1 MLKFNQSIINF
12 LFMKKILLFF
22 ILFLISFLNF
32 FSVNAFTCRDWD
44 TACQQRQA
52 EDKAFDE
59 ELRLADSKVDSKA
72 DTEFWAP
79 WAYDAAVAKEA
90 ASPSSEKYTW
100 TDFSAWKSNTTDSTS
115 SSYYNNNL
123 KENSLTK
130 DSFSSL
136 EKAGYVN
143 ADWSL
148 TEAWKLAS
156 WQTDWK
162 CWTECAKSLNSKASA
177 AWKSASS
184 WWPDDLTSTDFIINV
199 DSISPWINSKWSNT
213 TERVN
218 WILWTLI
225 QNMMIWLWI
234 LSVLIMTIG
243 SGYIIFHNWQDELL
257 SKGKSIFM
265 SWVYAMIIALTSYYL
280 ISIVRYMLYS

>member
-22 ILFLISFLNF
+22 ILFFISFFNVYWAKNWDQTAVDFWMNWLSDSQKEQYLSTKISTPDGKGQITVKDAIAKWYLDDWITGPSTKWALDALN
-32 FSVNAFTCRDWD
+32 NI
-44 TACQQRQA
+44 
-52 EDKAFDE
+52 K
-59 ELRLADSKVDSKA
+59 
-72 DTEFWAP
+72 
-79 WAYDAAVAKEA
+79 
-90 ASPSSEKYTW
+90 
-100 TDFSAWKSNTTDSTS
+100 S
-115 SSYYNNNL
+115 SS
-123 KENSLTK
+123 
-130 DSFSSL
+130 SS
-136 EKAGYVN
+136 
-143 ADWSL
+143 
-148 TEAWKLAS
+148 
-156 WQTDWK
+156 
-162 CWTECAKSLNSKASA
+162 SK
-177 AWKSASS
+177 S

-234 LSVLIMTIG
+234 LSVLIMTIW

>member
-1 MLKFNQSIINF
+1 
-12 LFMKKILLFF
+12 MKKILLFF
-22 ILFLISFLNF
+22 ILFFISFLSIS
-32 FSVNAFTCRDWD
+32 SVNSFSCRAWD
-44 TACQQRQA
+44 TACEQRQA
-52 EDKAFDE
+52 EDRAFEE
-59 ELRLADSKVDSKA
+59 ELRMNDAKVDSTTSTTTSSTT
-72 DTEFWAP
+72 DTTQ
-79 WAYDAAVAKEA
+79 
-90 ASPSSEKYTW
+90 KYTW
-100 TDFSAWKSNTTDSTS
+100 TDFTAWKSNTTDSTS

-162 CWTECAKSLNSKASA
+162 CWTECAKNLNSKAAA
-177 AWKSASS
+177 AWKAAWA
-184 WWPDDLTSTDFIINV
+184 WWPWDLTSTNFQIDVN
-199 DSISPWINSKWSNT
+199 SISPWIKAEWST
-213 TERVN
+213 TWERVN
-218 WILWTLI
+218 WVLWSII

-234 LSVLIMTIG
+234 LSVLIMTIW